1 MVYLFQ
7 PIFSG
12 KSLGGQ
18 KIRIISIPFLDQGT
32 ITPKY
37 GRCCKHKMFEYY
49 MEIYEKISWIGLALI
64 AIWVTLTP
72 GRQLKFSL
80 ISIPP
85 VIHVPLIILFTYLI
99 IREGK

>member
-1 MVYLFQ
+1 
-7 PIFSG
+7 
-12 KSLGGQ
+12 
-18 KIRIISIPFLDQGT
+18 
-32 ITPKY
+32 
-37 GRCCKHKMFEYY
+37 